1 MNADRRLAAAR
12 RRVTQSDV
20 DALVVTAIPNI
31 RYLTGFEG
39 VFDAGANVAC
49 VITSESARVYTDSR
63 YAEAASEAADGTG
76 WALRISPENLYIDLC
91 DELIADGVTS
101 LALESGVPYGRF
113 RFICER
119 FASRVEVVD
128 GWIEQIRQVKEAGE
142 LERIAAAAALAD
154 DAFRHI
160 LGRIAVGVPECDIA
174 LELEVFMRSN
184 GSQGV
189 AFDPIVASGPNSS
202 RPHAGVT
209 DRALESGD
217 LLTMDFGSRVDGYCS
232 DLTRTV
238 VVGQAS
244 DRQREV
250 YEAVLAANEAGI
262 AAVRAGVRGMDVD
275 AVARDLLVGRDMGQY
290 FAHGLGHGVGLEVH
304 EMPTVSARGREALP
318 AGAVVT
324 IEPGVYIPGL
334 GGVRIEDLV
343 LVEDAGCRVLSSSPK
358 HLIEI

>member
-1 MNADRRLAAAR
+1 ML
-12 RRVTQSDV
+12 
-20 DALVVTAIPNI
+20 
-31 RYLTGFEG
+31 
-39 VFDAGANVAC
+39 
-49 VITSESARVYTDSR
+49 
-63 YAEAASEAADGTG
+63 
-76 WALRISPENLYIDLC
+76 
-91 DELIADGVTS
+91 
-101 LALESGVPYGRF
+101 F
-113 RFICER
+113 R
-119 FASRVEVVD
+119 S
-128 GWIEQIRQVKEAGE
+128 
-142 LERIAAAAALAD
+142 
-154 DAFRHI
+154 
-160 LGRIAVGVPECDIA
+160 
-174 LELEVFMRSN
+174 
-184 GSQGV
+184 
-189 AFDPIVASGPNSS
+189 
-202 RPHAGVT
+202 
-209 DRALESGD
+209 
-217 LLTMDFGSRVDGYCS
+217 DGYCA

-244 DRQREV
+244 DRQHEV

-290 FAHGLGHGVGLEVH
+290 FAHGVGHGVGLEVH